1 MFVKVSFNY
10 YSNNENVEAQ
20 MTEKNDY
27 EYVRVT
33 AAVMMQGDRV
43 FIAQRK
49 ATDRLAGLWEFPGGK
64 IEPAESPEDCLV
76 RELKEELGIDARIGS
91 YLGQS
96 TYRYPHVAIKL
107 LAYRV
112 YWMGGDLTP
121 SDHARCEW
129 VPVKNLPDYS
139 FAPADI
145 PFVEMLIDG
154 RLQDVPQQR

>member
-1 MFVKVSFNY
+1 MQMAETND
-10 YSNNENVEAQ
+10 NE
-20 MTEKNDY
+20 Y
-27 EYVRVT
+27 IRVT
-33 AAVMMQGDRV
+33 AAVIMQGDRV

-64 IEPAESPEDCLV
+64 IEPAESPENCLE
-76 RELKEELGIDARIGS
+76 RELKEELGIDTRIGS

-96 TYRYPHVAIKL
+96 TYRYPHVAIRL

-112 YWMGGDLTP
+112 YWTGGNLTP

-145 PFVEMLIDG
+145 PFVEMLIED
-154 RLQDVPQQR
+154 RLPNVPQQSEFA